1 MPAPNPLR
9 PLIDIGD
16 AFNQL
21 APHNVLALL
30 SKGGITPALARQPTL
45 YEEMQIVRQKPPR
58 SNGNSSTPQDASL
71 PASSVEKAVGPFN
84 VFDEFLKVAPHNV
97 MAQLFK
103 GGQAPLGPP
112 TSFDKIP
119 TGMTLK
125 QYSIAQQ
132 GVEWLGTDL
141 VALLAS
147 EGDSITIKNTDRDF
161 ITVSKMEDEI
171 VEGERTS
178 GKLLGLTWHSADAPG
193 GAGIEDPLK
202 RETRT
207 LKRGEAISYTERKG
221 LYEKEVASTLFTTTK
236 IKYRQRTI
244 VSLTPPIGLS
254 DAEKKALT
262 PEDLTSL
269 RNLRLGEIDGWITDA
284 QSKITTMDYTDIP
297 AAAKS
302 ISDINSYKSGL
313 SDANTSGQLPAFPLA
328 LGSFLM
334 GGALLPLPPI
344 ESLFKGG
351 QAGAASSNVSTL
363 SSIASQ
369 AAGLKSQIDIDAQN
383 ARSASSKLS
392 GYRSAVAS
400 ATTKADIEFNYGQA
414 KTEHNNVV
422 TYTTSVHNKATST
435 STGLPSYEADAKSEY
450 TDGIAMISGA
460 ATYSQQ
466 QAAATAAAA
475 KAEAEQ
481 AAQEAEERAK
491 RIAEEAKASS
501 ESEKARQKQIAN
513 SLAQQGRSLVAQGR
527 FSEAATKFNQAAQA
541 YDKAG
546 DSSNASMARQLSSDA
561 TSKQSATE
569 AAESAREI
577 AQQKEWDLSSQ
588 ANRLAQSGDNEG
600 AAKIYDQLYQTTGNS
615 VYKTFADNQ
624 RKFGAQSKAK
634 AESKAKGEEA
644 IKAAYEYRRKLAE
657 AKRRKS
663 SA

>member
-21 APHNVLALL
+21 APHNVLASL
-30 SKGGITPALARQPTL
+30 SRGSITPALARQPTL

-58 SNGNSSTPQDASL
+58 SNGNSSTPQATSL
-71 PASSVEKAVGPFN
+71 PAPSVEKAVGPFN
-84 VFDEFLKVAPHNV
+84 AFDELLKVAPHNV
-97 MAQLFK
+97 MAQLFR
-103 GGQAPLGPP
+103 GGQAPPGPP

-119 TGMTLK
+119 AGVTLK
-125 QYSIAQQ
+125 KYTIAQQ
-132 GVEWLGTDL
+132 GVEWLATDL

-147 EGDSITIKNTDRDF
+147 EGDSITIKNIDRDF
-161 ITVSKMEDEI
+161 ITVNKMEDEI

-207 LKRGEAISYTERKG
+207 LQRGESISYTERKG
-221 LYEKEVASTLFTTTK
+221 QYEKEVASSLFTTTK
-236 IKYRQRTI
+236 VKYRQRTI

-262 PEDLTSL
+262 PEDLTAL

-313 SDANTSGQLPAFPLA
+313 SDANTSGQPPAFPLA

-344 ESLFKGG
+344 ESLFRGG

-369 AAGLKSQIDIDAQN
+369 AAGLKSQIDIDTQN
-383 ARSASSKLS
+383 ARSASIKLS

-422 TYTTSVHNKATST
+422 TYTTNVHDKTTNTT
-435 STGLPSYEADAKSEY
+435 TGLASYVADAKIEY
-450 TDGIAMISGA
+450 TDGISMISGA
-460 ATYSQQ
+460 AKYSKQQ
-466 QAAATAAAA
+466 ADATADEALAQAQQEAADAQAAATATAAQA
-475 KAEAEQ
+475 Q
-481 AAQEAEERAK
+481 AATDAER
-491 RIAEEAKASS
+491 
-501 ESEKARQKQIAN
+501 ARQKQLAN

-527 FSEAATKFNQAAQA
+527 FSEAATKFDQAAQA

-546 DSSNASMARQLSSDA
+546 DSTNASLVRRLSSDA

-600 AAKIYDQLYQTTGNS
+600 AAKIYDQLYLTTGNS

-634 AESKAKGEEA
+634 AESKAKAQTA
-644 IKAAYEYRRKLAE
+644 IEAAYEYRRKLAE